1 MPTAHH
7 GLPQTRLT
15 TSSARLTRLLRRQPG
30 PNVIYLTN
38 KVSLVLSFSRSDTAC
53 RGRFQFLEG
62 CRMTVIRRLAAFIL
76 LSLAYVSISRGQD
89 SKTVNPAPAPPSL
102 LLLVH
107 QEFPYGKANAR
118 NKLEA
123 AIARACNRLEVP
135 NSWIAL
141 QSLTGV
147 REVLSFDPFDSFEQ
161 LEQSFDGWKQI
172 YAAHPDLARMQ
183 EEIDALLTSER
194 TIVAVRRDD
203 LGYHSDSIDLSET
216 RFMRVAEVRLAP
228 GRENEFVETFKILGE
243 AFEKIKADSPWVV
256 YQVNLG
262 MQSPGFLIFM
272 PMYAL
277 KQNDDLLSWKESL
290 QEAEGEEAMKRLQQ
304 IARES
309 YVNTE
314 SNLFVVNSEMSHVS
328 KEFAAGDPNFWTPM
342 TIPAAKPAGRKGTI
356 IPAADQGP
364 AKTIAR
370 KTREKIRNR

>member
-1 MPTAHH
+1 
-7 GLPQTRLT
+7 
-15 TSSARLTRLLRRQPG
+15 
-30 PNVIYLTN
+30 
-38 KVSLVLSFSRSDTAC
+38 
-53 RGRFQFLEG
+53 
-62 CRMTVIRRLAAFIL
+62 MTVIRGLAAIIL
-76 LSLAYVSISRGQD
+76 LSVGYVSISSGQEN
-89 SKTVNPAPAPPSL
+89 KTLNPAPAPPNL

-118 NKLEA
+118 NKVAA

-141 QSLTGV
+141 QSLTGG

-161 LEQSFDGWKQI
+161 MEQSFDGWKKI

-183 EEIDALLTSER
+183 EEVDALLTNER

-203 LGYHSDSIDLSET
+203 LGYHTDNIDLSEM
-216 RFMRVAEVRLAP
+216 RFMRVVEVRLAP
-228 GRENEFVETFKILGE
+228 GHESEFVESFKILGE
-243 AFEKIKADSPWVV
+243 AYEKIKADSPWVV

-272 PMYAL
+272 PMNAL
-277 KQNDDLLSWKESL
+277 KQNDDLLSWKENL

-342 TIPAAKPAGRKGTI
+342 TIPAAKPAGRKGTV
-356 IPAADQGP
+356 IPAADQGT

>member
-1 MPTAHH
+1 
-7 GLPQTRLT
+7 
-15 TSSARLTRLLRRQPG
+15 
-30 PNVIYLTN
+30 
-38 KVSLVLSFSRSDTAC
+38 
-53 RGRFQFLEG
+53 
-62 CRMTVIRRLAAFIL
+62 MTVIRGLAAIIL
-76 LSLAYVSISRGQD
+76 LSVGYVSISSGQEN
-89 SKTVNPAPAPPSL
+89 KTLNPAPAPPNL

-118 NKLEA
+118 NKVAA

-141 QSLTGV
+141 QSLTGG

-161 LEQSFDGWKQI
+161 LEQSFDGWKKI

-183 EEIDALLTSER
+183 EEVDALLTNER

-203 LGYHSDSIDLSET
+203 LGYHTDNIDLSEM
-216 RFMRVAEVRLAP
+216 RFMRVVEVRLAP
-228 GRENEFVETFKILGE
+228 GHESEFVESFKILGE
-243 AFEKIKADSPWVV
+243 AYEKIKADSPWVV

-262 MQSPGFLIFM
+262 MQSPEFLIFM
-272 PMYAL
+272 PMNAL
-277 KQNDDLLSWKESL
+277 KQNDDLLSWKENL

-342 TIPAAKPAGRKGTI
+342 TKPALKPAGTKGTV
-356 IPAADQGP
+356 IPAGDQGTG
-364 AKTIAR
+364 KTIAR
-370 KTREKIRNR
+370 KTSEEIRNR